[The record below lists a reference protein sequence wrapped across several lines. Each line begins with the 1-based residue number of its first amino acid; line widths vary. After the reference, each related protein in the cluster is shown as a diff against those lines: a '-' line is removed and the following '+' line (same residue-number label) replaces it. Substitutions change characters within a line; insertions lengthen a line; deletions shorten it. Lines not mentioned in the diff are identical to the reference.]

1 MDNKDLIKRLKN
13 KDEDALYDF
22 IDEYGA
28 ILKGVVSKTLWKY
41 PYLWDEAM
49 NDSLLSI
56 WENIDSYDS
65 SRSSFKNWC
74 AAVCKY
80 RSIDLLR
87 KEIKFETVE
96 IDENSISNDINL
108 NSNLELEEVFSLL
121 DEDDKKLFK
130 DIFLNSLSYKEAAK
144 NQGITVTNAYKRVSR
159 ARKFLRVWRG
169 GTYEK

>member
-1 MDNKDLIKRLKN
+1 MNNKDLIKKLKN
-13 KDEDALYDF
+13 KDEDALYAF

-28 ILKGVVSKTLWKY
+28 LLKGVVSKTLWKY

-49 NDSLLSI
+49 NDSLISI
-56 WENIDSYDS
+56 WENINSFDST
-65 SRSSFKNWC
+65 RSSFKNWC

-96 IDENSISNDINL
+96 IDENNISREINL
-108 NSNLELEEVFSLL
+108 NANLELEEVFSVLN
-121 DEDDKKLFK
+121 EDDQKLFK

-144 NQGITVTNAYKRVSR
+144 NQGITVDNAYKRVSR
-159 ARKFLRVWRG
+159 ARKFLRGFRG